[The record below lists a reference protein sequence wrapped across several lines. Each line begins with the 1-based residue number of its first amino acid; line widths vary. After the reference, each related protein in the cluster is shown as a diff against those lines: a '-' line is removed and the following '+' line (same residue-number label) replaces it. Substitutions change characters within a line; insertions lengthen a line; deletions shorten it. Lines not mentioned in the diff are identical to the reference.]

1 MRTTFEV
8 PLSFTEK
15 QVKQSFSNAA
25 QMNGF
30 QSLIFNSVDRSM
42 TIKYDELIRRTIN
55 SMIGETIYADYTG
68 SSLSAA
74 SHVKARNLLYEFK
87 QAYSSYSSLTA
98 ADAIKTPDFLRFA
111 ANEIALA
118 MVHLRSMS
126 SLFNIGGTDKF
137 TPDDLMHVVLL
148 ADFAKGAETY
158 LQSSTFHDQLV
169 KLPAAETVPYWQGS
183 GTDYSFTNCSKVYI
197 TTPSN
202 HSVEAGG
209 ILGVLFDR
217 DALGVANLERRVTTN
232 YNPKAEFFNSWF
244 KFE

>member
-1 MRTTFEV
+1 
-8 PLSFTEK
+8 
-15 QVKQSFSNAA
+15 
-25 QMNGF
+25 MNGF

-42 TIKYDELIRRTIN
+42 TIKMDELIRRTLN
-55 SMIGETIYADYTG
+55 AMIGETIYADYGVTTL
-68 SSLSAA
+68 SST

-87 QAYSSYSSLTA
+87 QAYSSYSTLTA

-169 KLPAAETVPYWQGS
+169 KLPGAETVPYWQGS
-183 GTDYSFTNCSKVYI
+183 GTDYAFGNVSKIHV

-202 HSVEAGG
+202 HAVEAGG
-209 ILGVLFDR
+209 ILGVIFDR
-217 DALGVANLERRVTTN
+217 DACGVANLDRRVTTN

-244 KFE
+244 KFD